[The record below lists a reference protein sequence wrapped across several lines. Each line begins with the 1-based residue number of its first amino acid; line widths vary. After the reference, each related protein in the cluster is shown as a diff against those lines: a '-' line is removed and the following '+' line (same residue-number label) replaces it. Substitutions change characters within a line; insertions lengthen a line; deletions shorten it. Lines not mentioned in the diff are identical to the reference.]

1 MTSPFFSNIV
11 VAVTG
16 SDASILAAKY
26 AIVLAKV
33 YRCRLSAVYVVD
45 TATIRQLTLSK
56 IFIQEESQD
65 YERSLEAN
73 GERYLSF
80 VEELARAKGIK
91 IEREIRRG
99 AVYTEIL
106 AAADD
111 RKADLIVLGGWEKDR
126 SARDIISHSH
136 REIMVNAKCSVL
148 LAREPGIDRIYKQA

>member
-1 MTSPFFSNIV
+1 MIKPLLSNLV
-11 VAVTG
+11 VAVSG
-16 SDASILAAKY
+16 SDASISAAKY
-26 AIVLAKV
+26 AILMAKQ
-33 YRCRLSAVYVVD
+33 YRCRLCAVYVVD

-80 VEELARAKGIK
+80 VEELARAKGVK

-106 AAADD
+106 TVAEEK
-111 RKADLIVLGGWEKDR
+111 KADLIILGGWEKDR
-126 SARDIISHSH
+126 SARDVISHAH
-136 REIMVNAKCSVL
+136 REIMVGAKCSVYL
-148 LAREPGIDRIYKQA
+148 VKEPLVDQLYKQA

>member
-1 MTSPFFSNIV
+1 MKPLISNIITV
-11 VAVTG
+11 ITG

-26 AIVLAKV
+26 AIVMSKL
-33 YRCRLSAVYVVD
+33 YRCRLTTLYVVD

-56 IFIQEESQD
+56 IFIQEESLE

-91 IEREIRRG
+91 VEREIRKG
-99 AVYTEIL
+99 AVYTEVL
-106 AAADD
+106 AVADEI
-111 RKADLIVLGGWEKDR
+111 KADLIVLGGWEKDR
-126 SARDIISHSH
+126 SARDIISHAH

-148 LAREPGIDRIYKQA
+148 LVKEPGIDQIYKQA

>member
-1 MTSPFFSNIV
+1 MKPLISNIV
-11 VAVTG
+11 TVVTG

-26 AIVLAKV
+26 AIIMAKN
-33 YRCRLSAVYVVD
+33 YRCRLTAVYVVD

-56 IFIQEESQD
+56 IFIQEESQE
-65 YERSLEAN
+65 YEKSLEAN

-80 VEELARAKGIK
+80 VEELARAKGVK
-91 IEREIRRG
+91 VEREIRRG

-106 AAADD
+106 AVADEK
-111 RKADLIVLGGWEKDR
+111 KADLVVLGGWEKDR

-148 LAREPGIDRIYKQA
+148 LVKEPGIDQIYKQT

>member
-1 MTSPFFSNIV
+1 MKPLFSNIV
-11 VAVTG
+11 VAITG

-26 AIVLAKV
+26 AIVMAKF
-33 YRCRLSAVYVVD
+33 YKCRLSAVYVVD

-80 VEELARAKGIK
+80 VEELARAKGVK
-91 IEREIRRG
+91 VEREIRRG

-106 AAADD
+106 TAADE

-148 LAREPGIDRIYKQA
+148 LAKEPAIDQIYKQA